1 MGPVA
6 DNRRMPKQRT
16 SGRGEGPEPN
26 RLVRV
31 EAGRYRSADERFEVS
46 QSGDQW
52 FVVDSGQTD
61 ELGQPLVR
69 GPYPSLAAAREVLPE
84 ARRSTLKAVRKRR

>member
-1 MGPVA
+1 
-6 DNRRMPKQRT
+6 MPKQRRG
-16 SGRGEGPEPN
+16 GRAEGSDPN
-26 RLVRV
+26 QLTRV

-52 FVVDSGQTD
+52 FVVDSAQSD

-84 ARRSTLKAVRKRR
+84 ARRSTLKSVRKRR